1 MCLPASL
8 LREALIL
15 LQRRAYD
22 TMTSRIFPVEAA
34 NCLWNEAA
42 WTSHEHGFLETGSM
56 PQASLREYF
65 LKHYKGGGV
74 FKHDGYKHDA
84 KDWCWI
90 HKRSGI
96 KARPSRFDAFR
107 VVTQFSRF

>member
-1 MCLPASL
+1 M
-8 LREALIL
+8 
-15 LQRRAYD
+15 
-22 TMTSRIFPVEAA
+22 IFAV

-65 LKHYKGGGV
+65 LKDYKGGGV
-74 FKHDGYKHDA
+74 FKHDGYEHDA
-84 KDWCWI
+84 EDWCWI